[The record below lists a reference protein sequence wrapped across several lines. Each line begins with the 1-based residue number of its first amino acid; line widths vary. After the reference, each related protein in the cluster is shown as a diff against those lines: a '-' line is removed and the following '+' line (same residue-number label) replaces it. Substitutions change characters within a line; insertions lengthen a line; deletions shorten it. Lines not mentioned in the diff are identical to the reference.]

1 MSVRTHKYLNIT
13 NVREIYS
20 VSPCFVGLE
29 EEKNISAN
37 VRFLNDHIHI
47 NSKTTDRA
55 SDI

>member
-29 EEKNISAN
+29 EK
-37 VRFLNDHIHI
+37 
-47 NSKTTDRA
+47 KTYQPM
-55 SDI
+55 SDF